1 MLDPSTQQMISQ
13 LGPAYQAL
21 APWAEALLRAVV
33 RLALVPHG
41 LRITFGMFRNTGLP
55 IHSLSMLANQLDR
68 TGYRPGK
75 LWAPLIAATQLLAG
89 PMLAAGLLTRVAAA
103 PIVIFLAVSCIERW
117 RVGRYFWNTQGVEY
131 TLMWT
136 VAALYF
142 LIHGGGV
149 YSLDHL
155 LLGKDL

>member
-1 MLDPSTQQMISQ
+1 
-13 LGPAYQAL
+13 
-21 APWAEALLRAVV
+21 
-33 RLALVPHG
+33 
-41 LRITFGMFRNTGLP
+41 MFRNTGLP
-55 IHSLSMLANQLDR
+55 IHSLSMLADQLDR

-75 LWAPLIAATQLLAG
+75 LWAPLIAATQLVAG
-89 PMLAAGLLTRVAAA
+89 PMLAAGLLTRVAAV
-103 PIVIFLAVSCIERW
+103 PIVIFLGVSCIERW
-117 RVGRYFWNTQGVEY
+117 RVGGYFWNTQGLEY